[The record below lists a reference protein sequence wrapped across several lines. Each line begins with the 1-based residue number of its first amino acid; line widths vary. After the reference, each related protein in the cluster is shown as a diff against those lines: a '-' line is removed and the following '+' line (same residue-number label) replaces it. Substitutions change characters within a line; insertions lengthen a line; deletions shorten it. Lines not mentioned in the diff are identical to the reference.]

1 MVYPNKKALITAKEQ
16 PMNTTNTTNK
26 IGFAE
31 YRMRV
36 EREAFDLINELED
49 RKVELKKEASFFT
62 DDEDFENVIA
72 AKELEDIDIQ
82 LEELEKSIAEH
93 YKESFRDNPKDILQA
108 IKATLP
114 SCDVKSFQSIL
125 KIRKQFYENLLT
137 EYENEKLPMFADYF
151 KKSCEENFATF
162 YVFVSDN
169 IKTELEVAKAYGYG
183 EDAEKLV
190 FDYVSKYYK
199 QEIPAYEK
207 VLNAPATN
215 ALGLLPNRKM
225 DTDPATGD
233 MHAVITSGKHNIVFT
248 IDNTGSNLP
257 AAQADKVFD
266 AFIRKLSKSVKYKDT
281 PEGIWKARS
290 QVLSVKEYMEL
301 CGLSDAK
308 SAKEQLAQ
316 SLQWLYHVSAEWE
329 ETVYDDFETG
339 KRLKTP
345 VVHHWQARIFD
356 SIGEDKSNPVKRG
369 KMYVKFNP
377 DIVTNLSYGYVA
389 EKPTA
394 LFRINQRINPN
405 SYQIGTKLALHKNMN
420 LTRPNE
426 NRIGVRTL
434 LESLPNIPSYD
445 EVMQGSR
452 HITRKIIAPFER
464 DLFALVDDYGV
475 CEDIHYCNSKG
486 IPLTDEQLSD
496 YGYDEWINWYVEFT
510 LKDYPEQAERR
521 REIAAVKEE
530 KRKLKAKRKAKRG

>member
-1 MVYPNKKALITAKEQ
+1 MKP
-16 PMNTTNTTNK
+16 TNARN
-26 IGFAE
+26 IISFAE
-31 YRMRV
+31 YRTNI
-36 EREAFDLINELED
+36 EHEAFDLITELQE
-49 RKVELKKEASFFT
+49 RKAELQKESSFFNN
-62 DDEDFENVIA
+62 DEDFEDVLA
-72 AKELEDIDIQ
+72 VKELDEIEIQ
-82 LEELEKSIAEH
+82 LEELEKGIAEH
-93 YKESFRDNPKDILQA
+93 YRESFRANPKDILQA
-108 IKATLP
+108 IKGTLP
-114 SCDVKSFQSIL
+114 SFDVKSFQGIL
-125 KIRKQFYENLLT
+125 KIRRQFYDNLLT
-137 EYENEKLPMFADYF
+137 EYKDGELPKFADYL
-151 KKSCEENFATF
+151 KKTCEENFATF
-162 YVFVSDN
+162 YNFISDN
-169 IKTELEVAKAYGYG
+169 LRTELEVAKYYGYG
-183 EDAEKLV
+183 EEADKLI
-190 FDYVSKYYK
+190 FDYVSKHYK
-199 QEIPAYEK
+199 QEIPAYET

-233 MHAVITSGKHNIVFT
+233 MHAVISSGKHNIVFT
-248 IDNTGSNLP
+248 IDSTGSNLP

-266 AFIRKLSKSVKYKDT
+266 AFIRKLSKSVRYKDT

-290 QVLSVKEYMEL
+290 QTLTVKEYMEL

-316 SLQWLYHVSAEWE
+316 SLQWLYHVTAEWE
-329 ETVYDDFETG
+329 ETAYDDFETG

-345 VVHHWQARIFD
+345 KTIHWQARIFD
-356 SIGEDKSNPVKRG
+356 SIGEDKNNPVKRG

-377 DIVTNLSYGYVA
+377 DIVTNLSYGYVT

-394 LFRINQRINPN
+394 LFRINQRKNPS

-420 LTRPNE
+420 LGRLNE
-426 NRIGVRTL
+426 NRIGVRKL
-434 LESLPNIPSYD
+434 LESLPNIPTYD

-496 YGYDEWINWYVEFT
+496 YGYDEWINWYIEFS

-521 REIAAVKEE
+521 REIAAVQEE
-530 KRKLKAKRKAKRG
+530 KRKLKAKAKAKRG